1 MKKGFVILAA
11 LIVIIVSSISL
22 VLFSSTGLNLVLRIV
37 SPLTGG
43 AVTIE
48 DSGGTIARGWW
59 LSGFKIRSDGADIS
73 AQEVRLDW
81 QLSRLLEGNVHVS
94 SISIK
99 EIEIIIKES
108 GSEAKEPEPSPF
120 ELPLIA
126 MPLTIMV
133 DILTVDGGILKH
145 ANAPEPLFVLDQLSL
160 QMRASA
166 DQLIVEELA
175 VKSPVFDTTLKGKLR
190 FSRDWPLE
198 VQGEWLLE
206 LADYSEV
213 IGTATLSGTVNNPGF
228 IVSVSDPFE
237 VTLNG
242 KLNDIF
248 DELSWQA
255 SGEVVK
261 FNPRDL
267 SADLPIL
274 VVDATVESAGSI
286 DDYSG
291 RFKALIQAGDYPEPA
306 VDLVFSG
313 NQSSLAI
320 EPATLSVSDNETTLT
335 GMVDW
340 QNDFSWNFLV
350 QFNDFELS
358 ALDPRLA
365 GLVSLSAS
373 TEGRYDDN
381 LQYRLEISDF
391 VGVFEALKQD
401 VIGGLILD
409 GNEAGLK
416 VLSSDFTLG
425 EGKVDIVGQVDWQD
439 AVSWDTRILL
449 HSFDPSAIEAT
460 LEGSINAEVNSHGIV
475 SGTSVNGGIE
485 LERVSGSL
493 AGYQLSGGGS
503 IDYLDG
509 NITIKDLFLENG
521 RNHLAVDGT
530 IAQTLDL
537 NFSLDGPELNRIAP
551 VLGGTLNARGTLAG
565 TRAYPDLALMINGDS
580 LSYSDYS
587 AGTIVSDIRVSGE
600 RYGKIE
606 ATITGEAMN
615 VSGHLIEQVKAEL
628 TGSIEYDDNLQY
640 RFEISDFVGVF
651 EALNEDVTGGLIVDG
666 NESGLKVLSSDFTL
680 GEGKVDIVGQVEWQD
695 AVSWDTRI
703 LLHSFDPSAI
713 EATLEG
719 SINAEV
725 NSHGIVSGTSVN
737 GGIELERVSGS
748 LAGYQLS
755 GGGSIDYLDGN
766 ITIKDLFLENGRNHL
781 AVDGTIAQT
790 LDLTFSLDGHE
801 LNRVVPV
808 LGGTVSARGTV
819 AGTRAYPDLAVMING
834 DSLSYGDYSAGT
846 IVSDIRVSGERDGKI
861 EATIK
866 GEAVNISGRLIQEAT
881 VELTGSM
888 EDHHLAVSIDSDQG
902 ALQLSTDGVLSD
914 RKIWQ
919 GQIKSLRVEH
929 PRFGLW
935 QNSGVSSVRVS
946 EQSADIKD
954 LCIISEDIEF
964 CSEGSWEGPAGWS
977 FDTRKLVVDLALL
990 NNWSII
996 DPAASGVIRGSIGG
1010 SGDGTNLSSLQADFA
1025 LDEMA
1030 LGIKK
1035 NEYYEEL
1042 KWFDTAVSVKL
1053 ENNLLRTELYS
1064 RFVDDSFIKGTLNLS
1079 EFGDMSAPMDDLSVE
1094 GNLQTVIN
1102 DMIPLKVLTGGY
1114 LEPKGELSADLAI
1127 SGTIGDPR
1135 VAGDINLVDGEIHIP
1150 QLNITPKNINASI
1163 NGRGDS
1169 VMVTLEA
1176 VSGEGRATADGEFN
1190 FDNKSWLG
1198 SVKIVGTN
1206 VELVNQKEVK
1216 MTADSDLLLTLGPDG
1231 GRLEGT
1237 VVIPQGLIQ
1246 PEEMTGSESESDD
1259 VIMMGEAADSGSWPF
1274 NLAVKIDLGDNVKVD
1289 GYGLSGNLRGS
1300 LNLANTKSDFL
1311 AGRGELYLDNG
1322 LFSIYERE
1330 LQITRSRVLF
1340 GGGPVDN
1347 PGLDV
1352 SARKTIKAEEL
1363 GKEDII
1369 VGVNIIGSVDDFEMD
1384 LFSIPSMDDADIIA
1398 YIVVGTSMSSSSG
1411 SESGAIG
1418 AALNVISMNQ
1428 GNKIL
1433 GDIGGAFA
1441 VDDLKLEG
1449 SGSDDTSLVVGKR
1462 LMDDLYIS
1470 YDFNLYKN
1478 SGYFR
1483 IRYDFGRGF
1492 SVESKNSM
1500 ESNGLSLLYSYEN

>member
-1 MKKGFVILAA
+1 MKKGFVFLAA

-22 VLFSSTGLNLVLRIV
+22 VLFSSTGLNLVLRVV
-37 SPLTGG
+37 SPLTDG

-48 DSGGTIARGWW
+48 GSGGTIARGWW
-59 LSGFKIRSDGADIS
+59 ISGLKIRSDGADIS

-81 QLSRLLEGNVHVS
+81 QLSRVLEGNVHVS

-108 GSEAKEPEPSPF
+108 GQEVTEPASSPF
-120 ELPLIA
+120 ELPIIA
-126 MPLTIMV
+126 IPLTIMV
-133 DILTVDGGILKH
+133 DKLTVDGGIVRH
-145 ANAPEPLFVLDQLSL
+145 VSAPEPLFVMDQLSL
-160 QMRASA
+160 QIRASA
-166 DQLIVEELA
+166 DQLIVDELA
-175 VKSPVFDTTLKGKLR
+175 VKSPELETTLNGKLR
-190 FSRDWPLE
+190 FSKDWPLE
-198 VQGEWLLE
+198 VQGKWMLD
-206 LADYSEV
+206 LADYSPVSGTV
-213 IGTATLSGTVNNPGF
+213 ILSGTVNNPGF
-228 IVSVSDPFE
+228 VVSVSDPLE

-255 SGEVVK
+255 NGEVVK
-261 FNPRDL
+261 FNPRDISPDWPL
-267 SADLPIL
+267 L

-291 RFKALIQAGDYPEPA
+291 RIRALIQAGDYPQPA

-340 QNDFSWNFLV
+340 QNDFSWNLLA
-350 QFNDFELS
+350 QTTDFELS
-358 ALDPRLA
+358 VLDPRLA

-391 VGVFEALKQD
+391 VGVFEALNQD
-401 VIGGLILD
+401 VI
-409 GNEAGLK
+409 
-416 VLSSDFTLG
+416 
-425 EGKVDIVGQVDWQD
+425 
-439 AVSWDTRILL
+439 
-449 HSFDPSAIEAT
+449 
-460 LEGSINAEVNSHGIV
+460 
-475 SGTSVNGGIE
+475 
-485 LERVSGSL
+485 
-493 AGYQLSGGGS
+493 
-503 IDYLDG
+503 
-509 NITIKDLFLENG
+509 
-521 RNHLAVDGT
+521 
-530 IAQTLDL
+530 
-537 NFSLDGPELNRIAP
+537 
-551 VLGGTLNARGTLAG
+551 
-565 TRAYPDLALMINGDS
+565 
-580 LSYSDYS
+580 
-587 AGTIVSDIRVSGE
+587 
-600 RYGKIE
+600 
-606 ATITGEAMN
+606 
-615 VSGHLIEQVKAEL
+615 
-628 TGSIEYDDNLQY
+628 
-640 RFEISDFVGVF
+640 
-651 EALNEDVTGGLIVDG
+651 GGLIVDG

-680 GEGKVDIVGQVEWQD
+680 GEGKVDIVGQVNWQD
-695 AVSWDTRI
+695 AISWDTRI

-719 SINAEV
+719 SINAEA
-725 NSHGIVSGTSVN
+725 NSHGIVSGSSVN

-755 GGGSIDYLDGN
+755 GGGTIDYLDGN
-766 ITIKDLFLENGRNHL
+766 IKIKDLFLENGRNHL

-808 LGGTVSARGTV
+808 LGGTVSARGKV

-834 DSLSYGDYSAGT
+834 DSLSYGDYSVGT
-846 IVSDIRVSGERDGKI
+846 IASDITFSGERDGKI

-866 GEAVNISGRLIQEAT
+866 GEAINVSGHLVHQAT
-881 VELTGSM
+881 AELTGSM

-919 GQIKSLRVEH
+919 GQIKNLQLKH
-929 PRFGLW
+929 PRFGVW
-935 QNSGVSSVRVS
+935 QNDGVSSVRLS

-954 LCIISEDIEF
+954 LCITSEDIEF
-964 CSEGSWEGPAGWS
+964 CSEGSWEGPAAWS
-977 FDTRKLVVDLALL
+977 FDTRKLMVDLALL
-990 NNWSII
+990 NNWSIME
-996 DPAASGVIRGSIGG
+996 PAASGVIQGSISG
-1010 SGDGTNLSSLQADFA
+1010 SGDGTHLSSLAADFA

-1042 KWFDTAVSVKL
+1042 KWFDTKVSVKL
-1053 ENNLLRTELYS
+1053 ENTLLKTELYS
-1064 RFVDDSFIKGTLNLS
+1064 RFVDDSFITATLGLS
-1079 EFGDMSAPMDDLSVE
+1079 EIDDLSAPFNDLSLE

-1102 DMIPLKVLTGGY
+1102 DMNPLKVLTGGY
-1114 LEPKGELSADLAI
+1114 LEPKGKLSADLAL

-1135 VAGDINLVDGEIHIP
+1135 VTGDVNLVDGEIRIP

-1163 NGRGDS
+1163 NGRGES
-1169 VMVTLEA
+1169 IIVTLEA
-1176 VSGEGRATADGEFN
+1176 VSGEGRVAADGEFN
-1190 FDNKSWLG
+1190 FENKSWLG
-1198 SVKIVGTN
+1198 TVKIVGSN
-1206 VELVNQKEVK
+1206 VELIKQKEVE

-1237 VVIPQGLIQ
+1237 LVIPKALIQ

-1259 VIMMGEAADSGSWPF
+1259 VVMMGEVADKGSWPF

-1322 LFSIYERE
+1322 LFSIYDRE
-1330 LQITRSRVLF
+1330 LQITRSKVLF

-1352 SARKTIKAEEL
+1352 SARKTIKAEKLEQ
-1363 GKEDII
+1363 EDIV
-1369 VGVNIIGSVDDFEMD
+1369 VGVNIIGSVDDFEME
-1384 LFSIPSMDDADIIA
+1384 LFSIPSMDDSDIIA
-1398 YIVVGTSMSSSSG
+1398 YIVVGTSMSASSD
-1411 SESGAIG
+1411 SEGGALG
-1418 AALNVISMNQ
+1418 AALNVISKNQ

-1449 SGSDDTSLVVGKR
+1449 SGSDDRSLVVGKR

-1492 SVESKNSM
+1492 SVEGINSM
-1500 ESNGLSLLYSYEN
+1500 ESNGVNLLYSFEN